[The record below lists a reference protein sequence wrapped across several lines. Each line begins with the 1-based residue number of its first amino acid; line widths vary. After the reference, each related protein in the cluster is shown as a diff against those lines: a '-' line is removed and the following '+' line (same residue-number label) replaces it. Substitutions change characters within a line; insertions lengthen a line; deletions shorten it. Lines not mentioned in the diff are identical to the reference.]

1 MMDAAALP
9 LYAMVAAVAALD
21 ALFLW
26 WVCGRERALGAAR
39 ARRAGYSAV
48 AMKTKVPV

>member
-1 MMDAAALP
+1 MDESVAP

-26 WVCGRERALGAAR
+26 WACGRERALGAAR

-48 AMKTKVPV
+48 ATKTTVPV

>member
-1 MMDAAALP
+1 MDESVSP
-9 LYAMVAAVAALD
+9 LYAMAAAVAALD

-48 AMKTKVPV
+48 AMKTTVPV